1 MKKVL
6 FLLVA
11 LVAGSTAWGQA
22 APFQRIS
29 QIQYV
34 SPTML
39 ANCQDSTPFN
49 NQIVRTRGI
58 VVTPGN
64 ASEVASGSVQGG
76 SRPFFFI
83 VDTATNGAAGP
94 FKGMEIMGAYR
105 NAQNQLVP
113 LPNVELLIPGDLI
126 EFTGKVTEFNR
137 GTQMEPNSV
146 NSLVILGS
154 RPAPASTTVL
164 LSQLNDA
171 MRVNIPTTGE
181 QWENAFVEFQ
191 NVTVTEVIPFSG
203 NRISFNVVDGQGNK
217 INVSDRFL
225 AQKLPSWQTVNPASP
240 QTSGTFTA
248 PVPGTFYSS
257 LKGMVRHDG
266 NGCFPNAGTTRG
278 YELNPFAAS
287 HYQIAYAPPY
297 ISNFDRDPFLP
308 TPNQSVDFTCNIT
321 DFDGTVDSVHFY
333 YSSNPATLP
342 SQFTKATMP
351 LVAGST
357 DDYAYTLPAFPNGTL
372 VRYYIRAKDNAGNKS
387 FYPVTSVG
395 QAQPNFEYYTVRTGG
410 PTIYDIQYSLASN
423 SASPLVGRE
432 VTIKGIVTSST
443 KNYDLGYLY
452 IQDENGGPY
461 SGIWLVGSGIANF
474 YRGEEVNV
482 TGTVEE
488 YFNMTRLVV
497 SSMSK
502 TGRWVA
508 PTATVVDP
516 TDSISKLNFGWEKWE
531 GCLVRLQDPAN
542 GKLHISQTN
551 LGFGDYAVSAIP
563 GASRARSTMVL
574 AGRQSGTGF
583 SSLWVQPVTSLAY
596 DTIDGF
602 MEVDPLVVSDTM
614 NMDALEGIV
623 FFGFSNYRVLPRNN
637 DDFIGFNVDLDSTNL
652 ATSPLIGIEEGTPS
666 VQAFVRPNPAR
677 SSLWIDGLNTGTLQV
692 EMTDVYGRIVL
703 QTTLANGERRLDVGH
718 LAAGTYWVRVTHN
731 GRTSLAQCV
740 LQK

>member
-1 MKKVL
+1 
-6 FLLVA
+6 
-11 LVAGSTAWGQA
+11 
-22 APFQRIS
+22 
-29 QIQYV
+29 
-34 SPTML
+34 
-39 ANCQDSTPFN
+39 
-49 NQIVRTRGI
+49 
-58 VVTPGN
+58 
-64 ASEVASGSVQGG
+64 
-76 SRPFFFI
+76 
-83 VDTATNGAAGP
+83 
-94 FKGMEIMGAYR
+94 
-105 NAQNQLVP
+105 
-113 LPNVELLIPGDLI
+113 
-126 EFTGKVTEFNR
+126 
-137 GTQMEPNSV
+137 
-146 NSLVILGS
+146 
-154 RPAPASTTVL
+154 
-164 LSQLNDA
+164 
-171 MRVNIPTTGE
+171 
-181 QWENAFVEFQ
+181 
-191 NVTVTEVIPFSG
+191 
-203 NRISFNVVDGQGNK
+203 
-217 INVSDRFL
+217 
-225 AQKLPSWQTVNPASP
+225 
-240 QTSGTFTA
+240 
-248 PVPGTFYSS
+248 
-257 LKGMVRHDG
+257 
-266 NGCFPNAGTTRG
+266 
-278 YELNPFAAS
+278 
-287 HYQIAYAPPY
+287 
-297 ISNFDRDPFLP
+297 
-308 TPNQSVDFTCNIT
+308 VDFTCNIT

-333 YSSNPATLP
+333 YSSNPNTLP
-342 SQFTKATMP
+342 SQFTKVTMP
-351 LVAGST
+351 LVSGST

-395 QAQPNFEYYTVRTGG
+395 QAQPNYEYYTVRAGG
-410 PTIYDIQYSLASN
+410 PKIYDIQYSLASN

-432 VTIKGIVTSST
+432 ITIKGIVTSST

-461 SGIWLVGSGIANF
+461 SGIWLVGSGIANY

-551 LGFGDYAVSAIP
+551 LGFGDYAVSSIP

-574 AGRQSGTGF
+574 AGRQSGTAF

-692 EMTDVYGRIVL
+692 EMTDIYGRIVL

-731 GRTSLAQCV
+731 GRTSVAQCV

>member
-11 LVAGSTAWGQA
+11 LVTGSTAWGQA

-154 RPAPASTTVL
+154 RPAPASVTVPL
-164 LSQLNDA
+164 GQLNDA

-191 NVTVTEVIPFSG
+191 NVTVTEVLPFSG
-203 NRISFNVVDGQGNK
+203 NRVSFNVVDGQGNK

-240 QTSGTFTA
+240 QTSGSFTP

-333 YSSNPATLP
+333 YSSNSATLP
-342 SQFTKATMP
+342 SQFTKVTMP

-395 QAQPNFEYYTVRTGG
+395 QAQPNYEYYTVRTGG
-410 PTIYDIQYSLASN
+410 PKIYDIQYSLASN

-432 VTIKGIVTSST
+432 ITIKGIVTSST

-461 SGIWLVGSGIANF
+461 SGIWLVGSGIANY
-474 YRGEEVNV
+474 YRGEEVTV

-488 YFNMTRLVV
+488 YFNMTRMVV

-551 LGFGDYAVSAIP
+551 LGFGDYAVSAIT
-563 GASRARSTMVL
+563 GASCARSTMVL
-574 AGRQSGTGF
+574 AGRQSGTAF

-731 GRTSLAQCV
+731 GRTSVAQCV

>member
-1 MKKVL
+1 
-6 FLLVA
+6 
-11 LVAGSTAWGQA
+11 
-22 APFQRIS
+22 
-29 QIQYV
+29 
-34 SPTML
+34 
-39 ANCQDSTPFN
+39 
-49 NQIVRTRGI
+49 
-58 VVTPGN
+58 
-64 ASEVASGSVQGG
+64 
-76 SRPFFFI
+76 
-83 VDTATNGAAGP
+83 
-94 FKGMEIMGAYR
+94 MGAYR

-126 EFTGKVTEFNR
+126 EFTGKVTEFNH
-137 GTQMEPNSV
+137 GTLMEPNSV

-154 RPAPASTTVL
+154 RPAPAPATVL

-191 NVTVTEVIPFSG
+191 NVTVTEVLPFSG
-203 NRISFNVVDGQGNK
+203 NRVSFNVVDGQGNK

-240 QTSGTFTA
+240 QTSGSFTP

-357 DDYAYTLPAFPNGTL
+357 DDYAYSLPAFPNGTL

-395 QAQPNFEYYTVRTGG
+395 QAQPNYEYYTVRTGG
-410 PTIYDIQYSLASN
+410 PKIYDIQYSLASN

-551 LGFGDYAVSAIP
+551 LGFGDYAVSSIP

-574 AGRQSGTGF
+574 AGRQSGTAF

>member
-22 APFQRIS
+22 APFQRIT

-34 SPTML
+34 SPTLL
-39 ANCQDSTPFN
+39 ASCQDSTPFN

-126 EFTGKVTEFNR
+126 EFTGKVTEFNH

-154 RPAPASTTVL
+154 RPAPAPATVL

-191 NVTVTEVIPFSG
+191 NVTVTEVLPFSG
-203 NRISFNVVDGQGNK
+203 NRVSFNVVDGQGNK

-240 QTSGTFTA
+240 QTSGSFTP

-333 YSSNPATLP
+333 YSSNSATLP
-342 SQFTKATMP
+342 SQFTKVTMP

-395 QAQPNFEYYTVRTGG
+395 QAEPNYEYYTVRTGG
-410 PTIYDIQYSLASN
+410 PKIYDIQYSLASN

-551 LGFGDYAVSAIP
+551 LGFGDYAVSSIP

-574 AGRQSGTGF
+574 AGRQSGTAF

-731 GRTSLAQCV
+731 GRTSVAQSV

>member
-11 LVAGSTAWGQA
+11 LAAGSTAWGQA
-22 APFQRIS
+22 APFQRIT

-154 RPAPASTTVL
+154 RPAPAPATVL

-191 NVTVTEVIPFSG
+191 NVTVTEVLPFSG
-203 NRISFNVVDGQGNK
+203 NRVSFNVVDGQGNK

-461 SGIWLVGSGIANF
+461 SGIWLVGSGIANY

-731 GRTSLAQCV
+731 GRTSVAQCV

>member
-11 LVAGSTAWGQA
+11 LAAGSTAWGQA

-39 ANCQDSTPFN
+39 ASCQDSTPFN

-83 VDTATNGAAGP
+83 VDTAANGAAGP

-126 EFTGKVTEFNR
+126 EFTGKVTEYNH

-154 RPAPASTTVL
+154 RPAPAPATVL
-164 LSQLNDA
+164 LSQLNDP

-191 NVTVTEVIPFSG
+191 NVTVTEVLPFSG
-203 NRISFNVVDGQGNK
+203 NRVSFNVVDGQGNK

-240 QTSGTFTA
+240 QTTGSFTP

-297 ISNFDRDPFLP
+297 ISNFDRDPYLP

-333 YSSNPATLP
+333 YSSNPNTLP
-342 SQFTKATMP
+342 SQFTKVTMP
-351 LVAGST
+351 LVSGST

-395 QAQPNFEYYTVRTGG
+395 QAQPNYEYYTVRTGG
-410 PTIYDIQYSLASN
+410 PKIYDIQYSLASN
-423 SASPLVGRE
+423 SASPLAGRE

-461 SGIWLVGSGIANF
+461 SGIWLVGSGIANY
-474 YRGEEVNV
+474 YRGEEVTV

-497 SSMSK
+497 SSMAK

-508 PTATVVDP
+508 PAATVVDP
-516 TDSISKLNFGWEKWE
+516 TDSISKLNYGWEKWE

-574 AGRQSGTGF
+574 AGRQSGTAF
-583 SSLWVQPVTSLAY
+583 SSLWVQLVTSLAY

-623 FFGFSNYRVLPRNN
+623 FFGFSNFRVLPRNN
-637 DDFIGFNVDLDSTNL
+637 DDFIGINTALDSTNL
-652 ATSPLIGIEEGTPS
+652 ATSPLIGIEESTPS
-666 VQAFVRPNPAR
+666 VLAFVRPNPAR
-677 SSLWIDGLNTGTLQV
+677 SSLWIEGLNSGMLQV
-692 EMTDVYGRIVL
+692 EMTDIYGRIVL
-703 QTTLANGERRLDVGH
+703 QSTLASGERRLDVGH
-718 LAAGTYWVRVTHN
+718 MAAGTYWVRVTHN
-731 GRTSLAQCV
+731 GRTSVAQCV

>member
-126 EFTGKVTEFNR
+126 EFTGKVTEFNH

-154 RPAPASTTVL
+154 RPAPAPATVL

-191 NVTVTEVIPFSG
+191 NVTVTEVLPFSG
-203 NRISFNVVDGQGNK
+203 NRVSFNVVDGQGNK

-240 QTSGTFTA
+240 QTSGSFTP

-333 YSSNPATLP
+333 YSSNSATLP
-342 SQFTKATMP
+342 SQFTKVTMP

-395 QAQPNFEYYTVRTGG
+395 QAEPNYEYYTVRTGG
-410 PTIYDIQYSLASN
+410 PKIYDIQYSLASN

-461 SGIWLVGSGIANF
+461 SGIWLVGSGIANY

-574 AGRQSGTGF
+574 AGRQSGTAF

-666 VQAFVRPNPAR
+666 LQAFVRPNPAR

-692 EMTDVYGRIVL
+692 EMTDIYGRIVL

-731 GRTSLAQCV
+731 GRTSVAQCV

>member
-22 APFQRIS
+22 APFQRIT

-126 EFTGKVTEFNR
+126 EFTGKVTEFNH

-154 RPAPASTTVL
+154 RPAPAPATVL

-191 NVTVTEVIPFSG
+191 NVTVTEVLPFSG
-203 NRISFNVVDGQGNK
+203 NRVSFNAVDGQGNK

-240 QTSGTFTA
+240 QTSGSFTA

-461 SGIWLVGSGIANF
+461 SGIWLVGSGIANY

-637 DDFIGFNVDLDSTNL
+637 DDFIGINVDLDSTNL

-731 GRTSLAQCV
+731 GRTSVAQCV

>member
-1 MKKVL
+1 
-6 FLLVA
+6 
-11 LVAGSTAWGQA
+11 
-22 APFQRIS
+22 
-29 QIQYV
+29 
-34 SPTML
+34 
-39 ANCQDSTPFN
+39 
-49 NQIVRTRGI
+49 
-58 VVTPGN
+58 
-64 ASEVASGSVQGG
+64 
-76 SRPFFFI
+76 
-83 VDTATNGAAGP
+83 
-94 FKGMEIMGAYR
+94 MEIMGAYR

-154 RPAPASTTVL
+154 RPAPAPATVL

-191 NVTVTEVIPFSG
+191 NVTVTEVLPFSG
-203 NRISFNVVDGQGNK
+203 NRVSFNVVDGQGNK

-240 QTSGTFTA
+240 QTSGSFTP

-333 YSSNPATLP
+333 YSSNSATLP
-342 SQFTKATMP
+342 SQFTKVTMP

-395 QAQPNFEYYTVRTGG
+395 QAEPNYEYYTVRTGG
-410 PTIYDIQYSLASN
+410 PKIYDIQYSLASN

-461 SGIWLVGSGIANF
+461 SGIWLVGSGIANY

-692 EMTDVYGRIVL
+692 EMTDIYGRIVL

>member
-1 MKKVL
+1 
-6 FLLVA
+6 
-11 LVAGSTAWGQA
+11 
-22 APFQRIS
+22 
-29 QIQYV
+29 
-34 SPTML
+34 ML

-154 RPAPASTTVL
+154 RPAPAPATVL

-191 NVTVTEVIPFSG
+191 NVTVTEVLPFSG
-203 NRISFNVVDGQGNK
+203 NRVSFNVVDGQGNK

-240 QTSGTFTA
+240 QTSGSFTP

-333 YSSNPATLP
+333 YSSNSATLP
-342 SQFTKATMP
+342 SQFTKVTMP

-461 SGIWLVGSGIANF
+461 SGIWLVGSGIANY

-516 TDSISKLNFGWEKWE
+516 TDSISKLNYGWEKWE

-574 AGRQSGTGF
+574 AGRQSGTAF

-666 VQAFVRPNPAR
+666 LQAFVRPNPAR

-692 EMTDVYGRIVL
+692 EMTDIYGRIVL

-731 GRTSLAQCV
+731 GRTSVAQCV

>member
-11 LVAGSTAWGQA
+11 LAAGSTAWGQA

-126 EFTGKVTEFNR
+126 EFTGKVTEFNH

-154 RPAPASTTVL
+154 RPAPAPATVL

-191 NVTVTEVIPFSG
+191 NVTVTEVLPFSG
-203 NRISFNVVDGQGNK
+203 NRVSFNAVDGQGNK

-240 QTSGTFTA
+240 QTSGSFTA

-395 QAQPNFEYYTVRTGG
+395 QAEPNYEYYTVRAGG
-410 PTIYDIQYSLASN
+410 PKIYDIQYSLASN

-574 AGRQSGTGF
+574 AGRQSGTAF

-692 EMTDVYGRIVL
+692 EMTDIYGRIVL

-731 GRTSLAQCV
+731 GRTSVAQCV

>member
-76 SRPFFFI
+76 SRPFIFI